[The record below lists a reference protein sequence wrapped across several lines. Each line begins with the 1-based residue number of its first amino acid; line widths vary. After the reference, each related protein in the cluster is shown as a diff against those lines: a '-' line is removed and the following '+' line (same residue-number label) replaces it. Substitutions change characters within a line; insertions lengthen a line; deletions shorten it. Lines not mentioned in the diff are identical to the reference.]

1 MKNVIFLMRLKRE
14 QQKKQRLKFSNNHF
28 NLAGMFPVKKHGKH
42 SHTRVNEVK

>member
-1 MKNVIFLMRLKRE
+1 MFLMRLKRE

-28 NLAGMFPVKKHGKH
+28 KLAGMFPVKKHGKH